1 MTFCGLVAAML
12 ASRDFK
18 GIWCKRLPIFMAGA
32 DHACENA
39 YNHDPTAKLT
49 RRIDFVRNN
58 EISAGSFSRET

>member
-1 MTFCGLVAAML
+1 
-12 ASRDFK
+12 
-18 GIWCKRLPIFMAGA
+18 MAGA